1 MKNFEE
7 QKRYENAKKRVEK
20 EKGFYNHLT
29 AYIIINIALLF
40 VNSNFSHEGFN
51 RWLDWNLYITPVLWG
66 IGLLFH
72 GISVFAKTPIFG
84 KKWEENKIKEYMNKD
99 DF

>member
-7 QKRYENAKKRVEK
+7 QKRYENAKKRVER
-20 EKGFYNHLT
+20 EKGFYSHLT
-29 AYIIINIALLF
+29 VYIIINIALLF
-40 VNSNFSHEGFN
+40 INSDFLDDGFN
-51 RWLDWNLYITPVLWG
+51 KWLNWNLYATPVLWG

-72 GISVFAKTPIFG
+72 GISVFSKNPLFS
-84 KKWEENKIKEYMNKD
+84 KRWEEKKIKELMDKD